1 MRLVREEQIG
11 HRVPESAVGAL
22 CAELFAPLPRSDQR
36 RKGELYVRGLLSA
49 GGRKSIRNIAACVG
63 DRAAEQSLHHFI
75 SSSTWD
81 WSLVREALALRLE
94 RSLRPRAWVAQSVV
108 IPKAGQHTVG
118 VERRFV
124 PSLGHVVNSQQVFGI
139 WAANDE
145 LSAPLNW
152 RLMLSQEDAREA
164 RDGREEPA
172 SGRSAG
178 GGLPVTPLECVAGAA
193 LEAQSWVGGRARP
206 VVMDLPDSE
215 PAAVARRFE
224 AARMPFLASVRGSTR
239 VLPAASAMLGSARP
253 ASAAPVLAGHDS
265 RELSADQ
272 LLRML
277 RTLRRPVTWT
287 DPASMAVRTSLVAA
301 VPVRLPGTR
310 RPLLLMG
317 EWTGPG
323 VRPQQCWITDLSAV
337 PWGGLLRLAKLTQR
351 VGRDFAGI
359 STRVGMVDFEGRSFE
374 GWHRH
379 TTLAS
384 AAHAVQALTGAQT
397 QPQAL
402 APAGVRPLAGVRAAQ
417 PEARPA

>member
-1 MRLVREEQIG
+1 MRLVRESQIS
-11 HRVPESAVGAL
+11 HRVPEGAVGAL
-22 CAELFAPLPRSDQR
+22 CTELFAPLPRSDQR
-36 RKGELYVRGLLSA
+36 RKGEMYVRGLLSA

-81 WSLVREALALRLE
+81 WTLVREALARRLE
-94 RSLRPRAWVAQSVV
+94 RTLRPRAWVAHSVV

-124 PSLGHVVNSQQVFGI
+124 PSLGQVVNSQQVFGI
-139 WAANDE
+139 WAANEE
-145 LSAPLNW
+145 LSAPVNW
-152 RLMLSQEDAREA
+152 RLMLSGGGQEAEDAG
-164 RDGREEPA
+164 D
-172 SGRSAG
+172 
-178 GGLPVTPLECVAGAA
+178 PLECVAGAA
-193 LEAQSWVGGRARP
+193 LEAQRWVGGRPHP

-224 AARMPFLASVRGSTR
+224 AAGLPFLASVRGSTG
-239 VLPAASAMLGSARP
+239 VVPAASALLGPGRLAA
-253 ASAAPVLAGHDS
+253 ASPVLPGRDS
-265 RELSADQ
+265 REVPADQ

-287 DPASMAVRTSLVAA
+287 DPATMAVRTSLVAA

-310 RPLLLMG
+310 RPLVLLG
-317 EWTGPG
+317 EWNGPG
-323 VRPQQCWITDLSAV
+323 VRPQKCWITDLSAV
-337 PWGGLLRLAKLTQR
+337 PWGGLLRLTKLTQR
-351 VGRDFAGI
+351 TGRDFSGI

-384 AAHAVQALTGAQT
+384 AAHAVQALTGAC
-397 QPQAL
+397 
-402 APAGVRPLAGVRAAQ
+402 AAVQ